1 MSTQSIELRIDGLG
15 NTLQELEMP
24 AFTFK
29 EDRFD
34 DGDTGLRCR
43 STFADVNG
51 DGRQE
56 LLAYNWTRLWH
67 WVQD

>member
-1 MSTQSIELRIDGLG
+1 
-15 NTLQELEMP
+15 MP